1 LTFEKD
7 FEEMRKRIDKML
19 KEFFKGRPYWS
30 GTPVDRKSAKKKRRG
45 RVAEEGRKDE
55 SMSRVVEGRDPS
67 EREPVYDVIAG
78 EEDIFIT
85 VELPGTTPEKI
96 SLRASERALT
106 VEAQGYR
113 RYWKILEMPE
123 PVEASTLTWTFNNG
137 VLDVII
143 TKQAPGV
150 LSD

>member
-1 LTFEKD
+1 MSFEKD
-7 FEEMRKRIDKML
+7 FEEMRKRIDRML
-19 KEFFKGRPYWS
+19 KDFFRGRPYWS
-30 GTPVDRKSAKKKRRG
+30 GTPVDRGAVKKKRQ
-45 RVAEEGRKDE
+45 RVAKEPQKDE
-55 SMSRVVEGRDPS
+55 SMSRVVKGRDPS
-67 EREPVYDVIAG
+67 EREPVYDVITG

-137 VLDVII
+137 VLDVTI
-143 TKQAPGV
+143 TKQAQGI
-150 LSD
+150 LSE

>member
-1 LTFEKD
+1 MTFEKD
-7 FEEMRKRIDKML
+7 FEEMRNRIDKML
-19 KEFFKGRPYWS
+19 KDFFRGRPYWS
-30 GTPVDRKSAKKKRRG
+30 GTPVDRGAAKKKRRRG
-45 RVAEEGRKDE
+45 AKEPQKDE

-78 EEDIFIT
+78 AEDIFIT

-137 VLDVII
+137 VLDVTI
-143 TKQAPGV
+143 TKQVQGI

>member
-1 LTFEKD
+1 MSFEKD
-7 FEEMRKRIDKML
+7 FEEMRKRIDRML
-19 KEFFKGRPYWS
+19 KDFFRGRPYWS
-30 GTPVDRKSAKKKRRG
+30 GTPVGRGAGKKRRP
-45 RVAEEGRKDE
+45 RDAEQRREGE
-55 SMSRVVEGRDPS
+55 SMSRVVEGKDPS

-123 PVEASTLTWTFNNG
+123 PVETSSLTWTFNNG
-137 VLDVII
+137 VLDITI
-143 TKQAPGV
+143 TKQAR
-150 LSD
+150 SIRAD

>member
-1 LTFEKD
+1 MTFEKD

-19 KEFFKGRPYWS
+19 KDFFKGRPYWS
-30 GTPVDRKSAKKKRRG
+30 GTPVDRGSAKKKRRRRG
-45 RVAEEGRKDE
+45 AEERRKDE
-55 SMSRVVEGRDPS
+55 SMSRVVEGKDPS

>member
-1 LTFEKD
+1 MSFEKD
-7 FEEMRKRIDKML
+7 FEEMRERIDRML
-19 KEFFKGRPYWS
+19 KDFFRGRPYWS
-30 GTPVDRKSAKKKRRG
+30 GTPVGRGAGKKRR
-45 RVAEEGRKDE
+45 RPDAEQRRDGE
-55 SMSRVVEGRDPS
+55 SMRRVVEGKDPS
-67 EREPVYDVIAG
+67 EREPVYDVISG

-123 PVEASTLTWTFNNG
+123 PVETSSLTWTFNNG
-137 VLDVII
+137 VLDVTIA
-143 TKQAPGV
+143 KQAQGI